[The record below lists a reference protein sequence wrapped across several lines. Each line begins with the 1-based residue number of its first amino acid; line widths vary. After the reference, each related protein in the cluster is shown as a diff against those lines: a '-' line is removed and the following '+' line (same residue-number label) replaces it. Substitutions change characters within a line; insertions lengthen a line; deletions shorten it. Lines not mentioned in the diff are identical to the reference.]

1 MAIISNTLTL
11 LVAIIHIY
19 ILVLESFLW
28 THPAYGRKSFR
39 MTAEFAAQTKSL
51 AANQGLYNGF
61 LAAGLIWGLLHP
73 VSEFGSQIKLFFLG
87 CVFVAGVFG
96 GLTVNKRIVM
106 VQCVPAALAGLAVV
120 YLG

>member
-1 MAIISNTLTL
+1 MFSISSL
-11 LVAIIHIY
+11 LILVVAVIHIY
-19 ILVLESFLW
+19 ILILESFLW

-39 MTAEFAAQTKSL
+39 MTAEFAEQTKLL

-61 LAAGLIWGLLHP
+61 LAAGLLWGLLHP
-73 VSEFGSQIKLFFLG
+73 VSQFATQVKLFFLG

-96 GLTVNKRIVM
+96 GLTVNKRIVV